1 MHKIESVRAGILLN
15 ANENLSVNF
24 IGNVILLQLFT
35 MAYDLINGLPKRLKM
50 ALQDIHSHKEMLEKL
65 NTKGKSYVLLYKRG
79 SEASDCSF
87 KNLEESISQLRNILV
102 MAADVNLVRDI
113 HTVYQI
119 ESAPSLLV
127 FNEGEF
133 EKSIKGCNDN
143 NYYKSLFE
151 NALFTAKAKAEGK
164 PQKRIT
170 VYTTPTCS
178 WCTTLKTHLK
188 NNGIRYSEIDISRD
202 QKAAEAMVRKSGQQG
217 VPQTDINGTMI
228 IGFDKVKIN
237 NLLGIQ

>member
-1 MHKIESVRAGILLN
+1 MKICQSIHFETSPLKHNIPV
-15 ANENLSVNF
+15 
-24 IGNVILLQLFT
+24 
-35 MAYDLINGLPKRLKM
+35 AYDLINELPKKYEM
-50 ALQDIHSHKEMLEKL
+50 ALQEINSHKEMLEKL
-65 NTKGKSYVLLYKRG
+65 DAKAKSYVLLFKKG
-79 SEASDCSF
+79 SETSDCSY
-87 KNLEESISQLRNILV
+87 KNMEEATNQLKDIQV
-102 MAADVNLVRDI
+102 MAADVNKVRDI
-113 HTVYQI
+113 HTVYHI
-119 ESAPSLLV
+119 DSAPSLLV

-151 NALFTAKAKAEGK
+151 NALFTAKSKAEGK
-164 PQKRIT
+164 PQKRVT

-178 WCTTLKTHLK
+178 WCITLKTHLK
-188 NNGIRYSEIDISRD
+188 NNGIRYSEVDVSKD

-237 NLLGIQ
+237 KLLGIQ